1 MLESV
6 GNSILHDPPS
16 QSQLQTFF
24 LQYQDTHLSR
34 PRRIPAEFSPRE
46 NTESQHLLWKS
57 NSSSFNTLNMQFIFP
72 KPPPSPST
80 ARLKAG
86 NKEFLNVASTAGPKM
101 PKFLRNAMQKKKK
114 IEDFGAPG
122 MCILLVTRNTERQN
136 KTTNSRLSRA
146 CP

>member
-114 IEDFGAPG
+114 NRRLRCARYVHPSGDEEYRK
-122 MCILLVTRNTERQN
+122 TKQN
-136 KTTNSRLSRA
+136 HQQ
-146 CP
+146 PFV